1 MKVLIIGSGGRE
13 HALVWK
19 LAQSNLCEKVFVAPG
34 NAGTADEPKTE
45 NVGLN
50 AEDLDGLLDFAKN
63 KEIDLTIVGPEAPL
77 VLGLIDLFEKNN
89 LLCLGP
95 NKLAA
100 QMEGSKIFMKDV
112 LKKGNIPTA
121 TYEVFSDPDS
131 AREYLEIC
139 DIPIVLKA
147 DGLAGGKGVI
157 IAFSREEALEAL
169 NSLMVD
175 KKLGSAGDNLVIEEF
190 LKGEE
195 ASFIVL
201 CDGENVI
208 PLASSQDHKQRDD
221 GDKGP
226 NTGGM
231 GAYSPTPLITEELNE
246 EIMKEIIYPTLAELK
261 RRNIKYKGFLYA
273 GLMIDD
279 QEIKVLEYNCRFGD
293 PETQPILM
301 RMKSD
306 FLDLCLKAA
315 NQELKEEKIE
325 WDERFAL
332 GVVMASKIPAQSP
345 LMDWINTMAYA
356 MVAIGFIG
364 FVVWAH
370 HMYTVGFSANVRAYF
385 MLATI
390 VIAVPTGVKIFSW
403 IATMWGGS
411 ITFTTPMLFALG
423 FIFLF
428 TLGCVTGVILA
439 NAGVDV
445 VLHDTYYVVAHFH
458 YVLSMGAVF
467 GIFAGIYYWFSKMT
481 GKKYSE
487 FFGKLHFWLFFA
499 GVNLTFFPQHFLGLA
514 GMPRRIPDYPDAY
527 AGWNAI
533 SSLGSYISFGS
544 FLLFLVVMIIALISG
559 KKAEANPWGEGA
571 KTLEWTLPSPPP
583 YHQFE
588 TLPEVKN

>member
-1 MKVLIIGSGGRE
+1 MKVLVIGSGGRE

-34 NAGTADEPKTE
+34 NAGTAEEPKAE
-45 NVGLN
+45 NVSLR

-121 TYEVFSDPDS
+121 TYEVFSDPEP
-131 AREYLEIC
+131 AREYLEKC

-157 IAFSREEALEAL
+157 VAFSKEEALKAL

-175 KKLGSAGDNLVIEEF
+175 QKLGSAGDNLVIEEF

-201 CDGENVI
+201 CDGESVI

-231 GAYSPTPLITEELNE
+231 GAYSPTPLISKELNE

-279 QEIKVLEYNCRFGD
+279 QKIKVLEYNCRFGD

-306 FLDLCLKAA
+306 FLSLCLKAA
-315 NQELKEEKIE
+315 KKELKGEQIE

-332 GVVMASKIPAQSP
+332 GVVMASKGYPEKYE
-345 LMDWINTMAYA
+345 T
-356 MVAIGFIG
+356 GFPILG
-364 FVVWAH
+364 IKKENETTKVFH
-370 HMYTVGFSANVRAYF
+370 CGTKKEGEEILSN
-385 MLATI
+385 
-390 VIAVPTGVKIFSW
+390 
-403 IATMWGGS
+403 GGRV
-411 ITFTTPMLFALG
+411 L
-423 FIFLF
+423 
-428 TLGCVTGVILA
+428 CVTGLG
-439 NAGVDV
+439 ND
-445 VLHDTYYVVAHFH
+445 LDTAFEKAYEAT
-458 YVLSMGAVF
+458 SQISWSGAF
-467 GIFAGIYYWFSKMT
+467 YRKDI
-481 GKKYSE
+481 GKR
-487 FFGKLHFWLFFA
+487 
-499 GVNLTFFPQHFLGLA
+499 NQ
-514 GMPRRIPDYPDAY
+514 
-527 AGWNAI
+527 
-533 SSLGSYISFGS
+533 
-544 FLLFLVVMIIALISG
+544 
-559 KKAEANPWGEGA
+559 
-571 KTLEWTLPSPPP
+571 
-583 YHQFE
+583 
-588 TLPEVKN
+588 